1 MSIFKISAPVG
12 AGKTYA
18 LAELCAKSKYR
29 DRCVIYAAPTISL
42 LKQTCDEMSKQGD
55 NLSPVLIHSQQT
67 SDSPHGD
74 DPTVE
79 RLKEVV
85 RYGEPGVKVLC
96 THQTLLSLMSDP
108 HFDYAVYL
116 SRFTLLMDEECS
128 VISDHYFKADLLESF
143 QQPLETIDGELRV
156 KPNHLTSM
164 QALVSGVTS
173 DDALLSPKYRKLISR
188 IVSPLYSVWGQCHPS
203 HVAAVSVINP
213 RALEV
218 FSEVVIIAALF
229 DITPTALIWTH
240 TFKIK
245 IDKFPYITP
254 DTLYHDPHK
263 EGHRL
268 KIHYLL
274 PEGTEAS
281 ITRLGKNN
289 GRVAAEVGATI
300 AAYLKDRAFI
310 YSCNNTI
317 RTPDGK
323 RISNPMKA
331 GLRSAANGQHMPTIS
346 HGMNSFDQYNTVCS
360 LAITQPDNALV
371 ERVATL
377 AGISP
382 ERTRSHYRLATV
394 YQNIGRCCIRVKGST
409 GPIEAIVLDKT
420 AADQLA
426 KQFKGAQVLGQLGTI
441 QCEPSKQP
449 TPRSRPIWMSKPQWR
464 VVNNWMTVNREQGLA
479 GALKPE
485 KQAKFDKYYEY
496 TQHYRDQQA
505 KADCFDIEVGG
516 WVAEA
521 NTTNKAA

>member
-18 LAELCAKSKYR
+18 LAELCAKPKYR

-42 LKQTCDEMSKQGD
+42 LQQTFDEMSKQGN
-55 NLSPVLIHSQQT
+55 NLSPVLIHSKQT
-67 SDSPHGD
+67 SDSPHGN

-79 RLKEVV
+79 RLKQVV
-85 RYGEPGVKVLC
+85 KSGEKGSKVLC

-108 HFDYAVYL
+108 HFEHAIYL

-128 VISDHYFKADLLESF
+128 VLSDHYFKAEELASYQE
-143 QQPLETIDGELRV
+143 PLETIDGELRV
-156 KPNHLTSM
+156 KSAYQSTMTS
-164 QALVSGVTS
+164 LVAGIVS
-173 DDALLSPKYRKLISR
+173 DDSLLAPKYRKLIDR
-188 IVSPLYSVWGQCHPS
+188 VVSPLYRVWGECHPS
-203 HVAAVSVINP
+203 HISAVSVINP
-213 RALEV
+213 RALEC

-229 DITPTALIWTH
+229 DITPTALIWRH
-240 TFKIK
+240 TFKIQ
-245 IDKFPYITP
+245 IDNFPDITP

-281 ITRLGKNN
+281 ITRLAKNN
-289 GRVAAEVGATI
+289 GRVAAEAGITVASHYGD
-300 AAYLKDRAFI
+300 KHFAFT
-310 YSCNNTI
+310 CNNTI

-331 GLRSAANGQHMPTIS
+331 GLASAANGKHMPTIS
-346 HGMNSFDQYNTVCS
+346 HGMNSFEEYSRVCS

-382 ERTRSHYRLATV
+382 ERARSHYRLATV
-394 YQNIGRCCIRVKGST
+394 YQNFGRCCIRVKGST

-426 KQFKGAQVLGQLGTI
+426 KQFKGAEVLGQLGTI

-449 TPRSRPIWMSKPQWR
+449 TPRTRPVGMSKAEWR
-464 VVNNWMTVNREQGLA
+464 VANNWLTVNREKGLA
-479 GALKPE
+479 GVLRPD
-485 KQAKFDKYYEY
+485 KQEKFDRLYKH
-496 TQHYRDQQA
+496 TQHFRDQQSI
-505 KADCFDIEVGG
+505 ADAFNIEVADYLRENRAG
-516 WVAEA
+516 VAA
-521 NTTNKAA
+521 